1 MLGLGRMSLAVVV
14 PMMVVMSV
22 PGVLVVVRRP
32 MIMPVVLAIS
42 LVLMVGEG
50 GGRHG
55 AGRCGRQGGGEP
67 GPLGVLR
74 LIGIGRGARA
84 IAEGL
89 EPPAALRLTTL
100 GRGVA

>member
-1 MLGLGRMSLAVVV
+1 MLGLGLMGLAVVV

-42 LVLMVGEG
+42 LVLMVGEC

-55 AGRCGRQGGGEP
+55 AGRCGRP
-67 GPLGVLR
+67 PLEKSLAEER
-74 LIGIGRGARA
+74 
-84 IAEGL
+84 AEGSDDVRKV
-89 EPPAALRLTTL
+89 AA
-100 GRGVA
+100 